1 MSLGRVKMRSDL
13 DGTDLFNLLMM
24 DPPRAEDR
32 LVVVEGE
39 SDFNLLADFL
49 RSDEVEVV
57 VGYGKKSLLEA
68 AVLASSTLA
77 RTVFLV
83 DADFD
88 RLIGAADAFPD
99 NVVLTDTYDLYMD
112 ACNADELC
120 LRRVSRRYLEETE
133 LDPQEGVTRAFD
145 AASQIGA
152 VRFASIVNEHFL
164 NMKQFPLREVMD
176 KSSLAVRIRDVVDLA
191 LLRTDHV
198 PPNRDTIV
206 GEAEVA
212 LEEVDVWLLVNSHD
226 LLSALRFCF
235 ECFSGVK
242 IAHRLDDLFELSIDR
257 AVFDN
262 LPVIA
267 RVRSRLGVPQGEV
280 PVYGAT

>member
-1 MSLGRVKMRSDL
+1 MKMRSDL

-24 DPPRAEDR
+24 DPPRAEDS

-49 RSDEVEVV
+49 RSDKVDVV
-57 VGYGKKSLLEA
+57 VGYGKRSLLEA
-68 AVLASSTLA
+68 AVLASSALTRA
-77 RTVFLV
+77 VFLV

-88 RLIGAADAFPD
+88 RLNGAADAYPD
-99 NVVLTDTYDLYMD
+99 NVVLTDMYDLYMD

-145 AASQIGA
+145 AALQIGA

-164 NMKQFPLREVMD
+164 NMKQFPLRQVMD
-176 KSSLAVRIRDVVDLA
+176 KSSLAVGIRDVVELA
-191 LLRTDHV
+191 LLRTEHV
-198 PPNRDTIV
+198 PPNKEAIV

-212 LEEVDVWLLVNSHD
+212 LKEVDVWLLVNSHD

-262 LPVIA
+262 LPVIE
-267 RVRSRLGVPQGEV
+267 RVRSRLSAP
-280 PVYGAT
+280 PR